1 MSKIITIIKKEL
13 KRFFGDRRM
22 LTTLIMPGLLIY
34 IIYNLLGSFIG
45 DALQVEEDY
54 TYNVYVENLPDEYSN
69 VFESEDYDIKL
80 VEEEYTIEEVKSE
93 ITNKNIDLLVVF
105 DDNFTSSVQQGLQ
118 PNVSIFYNATSTES
132 SEIYN
137 FVYTNLTFTSATINY
152 NYFINADSD
161 VDYNLATQEDMSAQV
176 ITMML
181 PYLLLIFLFTGCV
194 AITSESIAGEK
205 ERGTINTLLV
215 TPTKRSHIAI
225 GKIIALSI
233 TSLVSASASFLGLLG
248 SLPALLEGSG
258 GDVTLS
264 MYGPLTYGLLFA
276 VMIVTLIFFT
286 TILSIVSTLAKNV
299 KESSQWSSVLMVIVM
314 VLGVSSMAGM
324 GNVPEDFKMYLI
336 PVYNSVQCMSSIF
349 ALKINYVN
357 ILVTIV
363 SNVIYI
369 GAGVFLLAKMF
380 NSEKIMSSN

>member
-45 DALQVEEDY
+45 DALTVQEDY
-54 TYNVYVENLPDEYSN
+54 TYNVYVENLPEEYES
-69 VFESEDYDIKL
+69 VFESEDYDINI
-80 VEEEYTIEEVKSE
+80 VEQEYTIEEVKQE

-105 DDNFTSSVQQGLQ
+105 DANFTNLVQQGLQ
-118 PNVSIFYNATSTES
+118 PNVSIYYNATSTES
-132 SEIYN
+132 NEIYN
-137 FVYTNLTFTSATINY
+137 FVYTNLAFSSATVNY
-152 NYFINADSD
+152 NYFVNGDSET
-161 VDYNLATQEDMSAQV
+161 DYNLATQEDMSAQV

-363 SNVIYI
+363 SNVVYI

>member
-137 FVYTNLTFTSATINY
+137 FVYTNLTFTSATVNY

>member
-118 PNVSIFYNATSTES
+118 PNISIFYNATSTES

>member
-357 ILVTIV
+357 ILVTII

>member
-22 LTTLIMPGLLIY
+22 LSTLIMPGLLIY